1 MDIHQLRVFI
11 AVYDNKSFSRA
22 SEQLGISQPTV
33 SEHIKNLEHTLSCRL
48 FDRLPRNVMPTAE
61 AEAIYP
67 RAIQII
73 ELAEA
78 LRRAATD
85 SDGRITG
92 SLKLGASTIP
102 GTYILPEM
110 AADFVKAN
118 PGVNFEVVVSDS
130 QEITRMVLEH
140 ELLLGVVGAKPKSSM
155 LEHYAFASDRLVLA
169 CRPDIAPQG
178 ASIKPSDLARL
189 PFIMRE
195 EGSGTRRVMLEYL
208 AEKGIHQDS
217 LKTVA
222 VLGSTD
228 AVKQALKAGLGVS
241 VLSKIAI
248 DEELASGA
256 LVELKPAGLSM
267 KREFYLIKHK
277 RRDLPTPYKQFLAE
291 RAAKAQ

>member
-11 AVYDNKSFSRA
+11 AVFDNKSFSRA

-33 SEHIKNLEHTLSCRL
+33 SEHIKNLEHALSCRL

-73 ELAEA
+73 EMAEE
-78 LRRAATD
+78 LKRAATD
-85 SDGRITG
+85 SEGKVCG

-110 AADFVKAN
+110 AAAFARRY
-118 PGVNFEVVVSDS
+118 PGVQFEVVVSDS
-130 QEITRMVLEH
+130 EEISRMVLEH
-140 ELLLGVVGAKPKSSM
+140 ELLLGVVGAKPKSNM
-155 LEHYAFASDRLVLA
+155 LEHFSFASDRLVLA
-169 CRPDIAPQG
+169 CRPALAPKG
-178 ASIKPSDLARL
+178 ANIKTSDLAGM

-208 AEKGIHQDS
+208 SDKGIGQDA
-217 LKTVA
+217 LRTVA

-241 VLSKIAI
+241 VLSRIAI
-248 DEELASGA
+248 EEELASGA
-256 LVELKPAGLSM
+256 LVELKPAGLNM
-267 KREFYLIKHK
+267 KRDFYIIKHK

-291 RAAKAQ
+291 RSK